1 MKNMRALFPQAQRN
15 PEEMQMRMGISIGGV
30 VAIALIW
37 SVLAMS
43 GCVPIVSD
51 DVAPGTRIAEPQRAR

>member
-1 MKNMRALFPQAQRN
+1 
-15 PEEMQMRMGISIGGV
+15 MRMGISIGGV

-51 DVAPGTRIAEPQRAR
+51 DVAPGTCIAEPQRAR